1 MFLFLTACAT
11 TGCCCWFAPGL
22 CQVEKIGRKKSP
34 LNRWCLVVPGGAW
47 WCLVVP
53 GGAWWWPWLK
63 YMLYLFDKWL
73 TLDETNP
80 AYEKP
85 HH

>member
-1 MFLFLTACAT
+1 
-11 TGCCCWFAPGL
+11 
-22 CQVEKIGRKKSP
+22 
-34 LNRWCLVVPGGAW
+34 
-47 WCLVVP
+47 VVP